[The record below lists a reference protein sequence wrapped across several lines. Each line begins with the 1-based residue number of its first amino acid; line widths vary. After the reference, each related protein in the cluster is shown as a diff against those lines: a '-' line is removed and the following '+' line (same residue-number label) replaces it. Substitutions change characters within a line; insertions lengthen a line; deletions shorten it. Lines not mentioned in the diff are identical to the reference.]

1 MLAAAYVNLE
11 HVLCVLLLIAR
22 IGDVATTYLVTPNL
36 VLEANPVVRKF
47 GWPFALL
54 TVGVAALPYLNT
66 ALAVVALMT
75 SLLVSASNAR
85 GIWMA
90 RALGENEYMAL
101 LMKAAGKSK
110 LSYALLGTA
119 ASSFFVA
126 LAGAVVLL
134 FYPSPDEDW
143 GFWLGV
149 GIVLF
154 AAAFWLHQKL
164 FMVRLFRRRAVE
176 AHTPALASNPT
187 G

>member
-1 MLAAAYVNLE
+1 MLAAVYGNLE
-11 HVLCVLLLIAR
+11 HVLCVLLLIGR

-36 VLEANPVVRKF
+36 VLEANPVVRRF

-54 TVGVAALPYLNT
+54 TIGVAVLPYFNT
-66 ALAVVALMT
+66 AFAVVALMT

-85 GIWMA
+85 SIWMA
-90 RALGENEYMAL
+90 RALGESEYMAL
-101 LMKAAGKSK
+101 LMKTASKSK
-110 LSYALLGTA
+110 LSHALLGTA

-126 LAGAVVLL
+126 LAGGTVLL

-154 AAAFWLHQKL
+154 AAAYFLHGT
-164 FMVRLFRRRAVE
+164 FFVVRLFRRQSAARSLAV
-176 AHTPALASNPT
+176 NPIE
-187 G
+187 